1 MNVLGIPGEIV
12 KILPNE
18 YQNYR
23 DETKT
28 MDLVFDLKS
37 KETLNLEFKSTYVK
51 KEDIEKSLDYATYLR
66 IKYRKKTNSYF
77 ISTVQK
83 KNNEYEEE
91 WHNENKYKI
100 PLKTFKEFSGEE
112 HLENLKNLLEKGGID
127 DETQELN
134 DLLLI
139 PFMESDKSPKELI
152 VECITLANQI
162 RTVNRDKLNDIK
174 NLLLFLA
181 TKYTDTDEEF
191 DEIERLVKMEGGMIQ
206 NTVKQ
211 MKRIYGE
218 KGIDSVAIELE
229 KIGIESELIEKV
241 TDKAKKEI
249 QKQINRLQVRIDN
262 LYTDKLDRKITEE
275 FWKERHNKW
284 YEEKEELIQKL
295 SSINKADRTFDEG
308 TNLLENFCKH
318 APLLYEKACPK
329 TKQKILKII
338 GSNFTYKDKKLSVVL
353 SSVFDLLI
361 NNPFSKNGG
370 NDEARTRDLMRDRHA
385 L

>member
-1 MNVLGIPGEIV
+1 MDEEKNTGDKDKIEDKYFKQSIPGLNRLLNVLGIPGEIV

-66 IKYRKKTNSYF
+66 IKYKQKTNSYF

-83 KNNEYEEE
+83 KNNEYEDE

-249 QKQINRLQVRIDN
+249 QKQ
-262 LYTDKLDRKITEE
+262 
-275 FWKERHNKW
+275 
-284 YEEKEELIQKL
+284 
-295 SSINKADRTFDEG
+295 
-308 TNLLENFCKH
+308 
-318 APLLYEKACPK
+318 
-329 TKQKILKII
+329 
-338 GSNFTYKDKKLSVVL
+338 
-353 SSVFDLLI
+353 
-361 NNPFSKNGG
+361 
-370 NDEARTRDLMRDRHA
+370 
-385 L
+385 

>member
-1 MNVLGIPGEIV
+1 MHEEKNTGDKDKIEDKYFKQSIPGLNRLLNVLGIPGEIV

-66 IKYRKKTNSYF
+66 IKYKQKTNSYF

-83 KNNEYEEE
+83 KDSEYEDE

-100 PLKTFKEFSGEE
+100 PLMTFKEFSGEE

-249 QKQINRLQVRIDN
+249 QKQ
-262 LYTDKLDRKITEE
+262 
-275 FWKERHNKW
+275 
-284 YEEKEELIQKL
+284 
-295 SSINKADRTFDEG
+295 
-308 TNLLENFCKH
+308 
-318 APLLYEKACPK
+318 
-329 TKQKILKII
+329 
-338 GSNFTYKDKKLSVVL
+338 
-353 SSVFDLLI
+353 
-361 NNPFSKNGG
+361 
-370 NDEARTRDLMRDRHA
+370 
-385 L
+385 

>member
-1 MNVLGIPGEIV
+1 MDEEKNTGDKDKIEDKYFKQSIPGLNRLLNVLGIPGEIV

-18 YQNYR
+18 YQNY
-23 DETKT
+23 
-28 MDLVFDLKS
+28 KS

-66 IKYRKKTNSYF
+66 IKYKQKTNSYF

-83 KNNEYEEE
+83 KNNEYEDE

-249 QKQINRLQVRIDN
+249 QKQ
-262 LYTDKLDRKITEE
+262 
-275 FWKERHNKW
+275 WK
-284 YEEKEELIQKL
+284 
-295 SSINKADRTFDEG
+295 
-308 TNLLENFCKH
+308 
-318 APLLYEKACPK
+318 
-329 TKQKILKII
+329 
-338 GSNFTYKDKKLSVVL
+338 KKLIWL
-353 SSVFDLLI
+353 
-361 NNPFSKNGG
+361 K
-370 NDEARTRDLMRDRHA
+370 
-385 L
+385 

>member
-1 MNVLGIPGEIV
+1 MDEEKNTGDKDKIEDKYFKQSIPGLNRLLNILGIPGEIV
-12 KILPNE
+12 SILPNE

-66 IKYRKKTNSYF
+66 IKYKQKTNSYF

-83 KNNEYEEE
+83 KDSEYEDE
-91 WHNENKYKI
+91 WHNDNRYKI

-112 HLENLKNLLEKGGID
+112 HLENLKDLLEKNEID
-127 DETQELN
+127 DETEELN

-241 TDKAKKEI
+241 TDKKKKEI
-249 QKQINRLQVRIDN
+249 QKQ
-262 LYTDKLDRKITEE
+262 
-275 FWKERHNKW
+275 
-284 YEEKEELIQKL
+284 
-295 SSINKADRTFDEG
+295 
-308 TNLLENFCKH
+308 
-318 APLLYEKACPK
+318 
-329 TKQKILKII
+329 
-338 GSNFTYKDKKLSVVL
+338 
-353 SSVFDLLI
+353 
-361 NNPFSKNGG
+361 
-370 NDEARTRDLMRDRHA
+370 
-385 L
+385 

>member
-1 MNVLGIPGEIV
+1 MHEEKNTGDKDKIEDKYFKQSIPGLNRLLNVLGIPGEIV

-66 IKYRKKTNSYF
+66 IKYKQKTNSYF

-83 KNNEYEEE
+83 KNNEYEDE

-112 HLENLKNLLEKGGID
+112 HLENLKDLLEKNEID
-127 DETQELN
+127 DETEELN

-249 QKQINRLQVRIDN
+249 QKQ
-262 LYTDKLDRKITEE
+262 
-275 FWKERHNKW
+275 
-284 YEEKEELIQKL
+284 
-295 SSINKADRTFDEG
+295 
-308 TNLLENFCKH
+308 
-318 APLLYEKACPK
+318 
-329 TKQKILKII
+329 
-338 GSNFTYKDKKLSVVL
+338 
-353 SSVFDLLI
+353 
-361 NNPFSKNGG
+361 
-370 NDEARTRDLMRDRHA
+370 
-385 L
+385 

>member
-1 MNVLGIPGEIV
+1 MNEEKNTGDKDKIEDKYFKQSIPGLNRLLNILGIPGEIV
-12 KILPNE
+12 SILPNE

-66 IKYRKKTNSYF
+66 IKYKQKTNSYF

-83 KNNEYEEE
+83 KDSEYEDE
-91 WHNENKYKI
+91 WHNDNRYKI
-100 PLKTFKEFSGEE
+100 PLKTFKEFNGEE
-112 HLENLKNLLEKGGID
+112 HLENLKDLLEKNEID
-127 DETQELN
+127 DETEELN

-249 QKQINRLQVRIDN
+249 QKQ
-262 LYTDKLDRKITEE
+262 
-275 FWKERHNKW
+275 WK
-284 YEEKEELIQKL
+284 
-295 SSINKADRTFDEG
+295 
-308 TNLLENFCKH
+308 
-318 APLLYEKACPK
+318 
-329 TKQKILKII
+329 
-338 GSNFTYKDKKLSVVL
+338 KKLIWL
-353 SSVFDLLI
+353 
-361 NNPFSKNGG
+361 K
-370 NDEARTRDLMRDRHA
+370 
-385 L
+385 

>member
-1 MNVLGIPGEIV
+1 MDEEKNTGDKDKIEDKYFKQSIPGLNRLLNILGIPGEIV
-12 KILPNE
+12 SILPNE

-66 IKYRKKTNSYF
+66 IKYKQKTNSYF

-83 KNNEYEEE
+83 KDSEYEDE
-91 WHNENKYKI
+91 WHNDNRYKI

-112 HLENLKNLLEKGGID
+112 HLENLKDLLEKKEID

-249 QKQINRLQVRIDN
+249 QKQ
-262 LYTDKLDRKITEE
+262 
-275 FWKERHNKW
+275 
-284 YEEKEELIQKL
+284 
-295 SSINKADRTFDEG
+295 
-308 TNLLENFCKH
+308 
-318 APLLYEKACPK
+318 
-329 TKQKILKII
+329 
-338 GSNFTYKDKKLSVVL
+338 
-353 SSVFDLLI
+353 
-361 NNPFSKNGG
+361 
-370 NDEARTRDLMRDRHA
+370 
-385 L
+385 

>member
-1 MNVLGIPGEIV
+1 MHEEKNTGDKDKIEDKYFKQSIPGLNRLLNILGIPGEIV
-12 KILPNE
+12 SILPNE

-66 IKYRKKTNSYF
+66 IKYKQKTNSYF

-83 KNNEYEEE
+83 KNNEYEDE

-100 PLKTFKEFSGEE
+100 PLKTFKEFNGEE
-112 HLENLKNLLEKGGID
+112 HLENLKDLLEKNEID
-127 DETQELN
+127 DETEELN

-249 QKQINRLQVRIDN
+249 QKQ
-262 LYTDKLDRKITEE
+262 
-275 FWKERHNKW
+275 
-284 YEEKEELIQKL
+284 
-295 SSINKADRTFDEG
+295 
-308 TNLLENFCKH
+308 
-318 APLLYEKACPK
+318 
-329 TKQKILKII
+329 
-338 GSNFTYKDKKLSVVL
+338 
-353 SSVFDLLI
+353 
-361 NNPFSKNGG
+361 
-370 NDEARTRDLMRDRHA
+370 
-385 L
+385 

>member
-1 MNVLGIPGEIV
+1 MHEEKNTGDKDKIEDKYFKQSIPGLNRLLNVLGIPGEIV

-66 IKYRKKTNSYF
+66 IKYKQKTNSYF

-83 KNNEYEEE
+83 KDSEYEDE
-91 WHNENKYKI
+91 WHNDNRYKI

-112 HLENLKNLLEKGGID
+112 HLENLKDLLEKNEID
-127 DETQELN
+127 DETEELN

-241 TDKAKKEI
+241 TDKAKK
-249 QKQINRLQVRIDN
+249 KYKSN
-262 LYTDKLDRKITEE
+262 
-275 FWKERHNKW
+275 
-284 YEEKEELIQKL
+284 EKR
-295 SSINKADRTFDEG
+295 N
-308 TNLLENFCKH
+308 
-318 APLLYEKACPK
+318 
-329 TKQKILKII
+329 
-338 GSNFTYKDKKLSVVL
+338 
-353 SSVFDLLI
+353 
-361 NNPFSKNGG
+361 
-370 NDEARTRDLMRDRHA
+370 
-385 L
+385 

>member
-1 MNVLGIPGEIV
+1 M
-12 KILPNE
+12 
-18 YQNYR
+18 
-23 DETKT
+23 
-28 MDLVFDLKS
+28 
-37 KETLNLEFKSTYVK
+37 
-51 KEDIEKSLDYATYLR
+51 
-66 IKYRKKTNSYF
+66 
-77 ISTVQK
+77 
-83 KNNEYEEE
+83 
-91 WHNENKYKI
+91 
-100 PLKTFKEFSGEE
+100 
-112 HLENLKNLLEKGGID
+112 EKGGID

-162 RTVNRDKLNDIK
+162 RTVNRDKLNDIKNLLRTVNRDKLNDIK

-249 QKQINRLQVRIDN
+249 QKQ
-262 LYTDKLDRKITEE
+262 
-275 FWKERHNKW
+275 
-284 YEEKEELIQKL
+284 
-295 SSINKADRTFDEG
+295 
-308 TNLLENFCKH
+308 
-318 APLLYEKACPK
+318 
-329 TKQKILKII
+329 
-338 GSNFTYKDKKLSVVL
+338 
-353 SSVFDLLI
+353 
-361 NNPFSKNGG
+361 
-370 NDEARTRDLMRDRHA
+370 
-385 L
+385 